1 MKSYKYYITLLSIVS
16 LFSCQDEYLQEIIP
30 TTTDLVESR
39 AVYDNYV
46 EWDNTST
53 LNYKYGSEVI
63 KTLTVPWAAGQA
75 QSAGLPSDW
84 FDSNLNSSNPKQ
96 RIYSHANGWEM
107 VYSNLLT
114 SDQNRK
120 YFALYNKY
128 TGVMRFFFYEIA
140 SSSGS
145 NSSSSFIGVQV
156 TNSSLLNFTHS
167 DPQAMDYRPTA
178 TSYIY
183 APRCDFASAMQS
195 APIGGLYP
203 LPGIPYQYGNWYG
216 MEFECAYDDS
226 TPQGSKM
233 NLKFW
238 AENVYL
244 TQTEGEAIGDIV
256 GNISTTYSNSPS
268 FDIKLNFN
276 NTPSTTVV
284 QSINN
289 SGTILGDKIEE
300 EVNKNNSFFTGL
312 WNKLK
317 TEVPSIASQ
326 GVKAGINSL
335 LTGGASKLVSVAG
348 KLLNSA
354 LGIGNNQT
362 MTSLSEVKLK
372 TNATITLTSTTSNP
386 IAGWGNIKEL
396 PIPGTATSAL
406 YNEKLGVWNISTTP
420 TVKVDL
426 YSTSYFDSSS
436 SIPMAINPNKIP
448 YEWETEYQINLQP
461 IEIKINPIVLED
473 FTLQNVHKELV
484 FTSQVTNLTGSKSP
498 YGLYNDIPLYTWQST
513 NNITVKEYNPSIQ
526 LNGYNPNTSFNRPWE
541 NEISS
546 LNGELYCRIY
556 FELKHKTTNEIIGHS
571 KYFKVNA
578 IKGNHTHRDLVL

>member
-1 MKSYKYYITLLSIVS
+1 MKSHILYITILSIA
-16 LFSCQDEYLQEIIP
+16 LFTSCEDGKLQEVIETNVNQI
-30 TTTDLVESR
+30 ESR
-39 AVYDNYV
+39 ATYDNYV

-53 LNYKYGSEVI
+53 INYKYGSEAI
-63 KTLTVPWAAGQA
+63 KTLTVPWAPGQA
-75 QSAGLPSDW
+75 QAAGIPSDW
-84 FDSNLNSSNPKQ
+84 FDSNIESSNPKQ
-96 RIYSHANGWEM
+96 RIYSRANGWEM

-128 TGVMRFFFYEIA
+128 TGIMRFFFYEIA

-195 APIGGLYP
+195 APVGGLYP
-203 LPGIPYQYGNWYG
+203 LPGTPYQYGNWYG

-233 NLKFW
+233 NLNFW

-244 TQTEGEAIGDIV
+244 TQTEGEASGDIV
-256 GNISTTYSNSPS
+256 GNSSTTYSNTPS

-289 SGTILGDKIEE
+289 SGTILGEKIED

-317 TEVPSIASQ
+317 AEVPSIASQ

-354 LGIGNNQT
+354 LGLGNSQT

-372 TNATITLTSTTSNP
+372 TNATITLTSTTSSP

-396 PIPGTATSAL
+396 PIPGTASSAL

-426 YSTSYFDSSS
+426 HSISYFNSQS

-448 YEWETEYQINLQP
+448 YNWEAEYQIILQP
-461 IEIKINPIVLED
+461 VDIIINPVLLQE
-473 FTLQNVHKELV
+473 FTMQNVHKELV
-484 FTSQVTNLTGSKSP
+484 FTSQVENLTGTKSP
-498 YGLYNDIPLYTWQST
+498 YGLYNDTELYTGQST
-513 NNITVKEYNPSIQ
+513 SYIIVKEYKPTIQ
-526 LNGYNPNTSFNRPWE
+526 LNGYNSNTSFNGPWE
-541 NEISS
+541 DEIEA
-546 LNGELYCRIY
+546 LNGELYCRVC
-556 FELKHKTTNEIIGHS
+556 FELKHKTTSEIIGYS
-571 KYFKVNA
+571 KYFKVNVV
-578 IKGNHTHRDLVL
+578 KGTHSHSDIVL